1 MINHPY
7 VALDCRSILAR
18 CYLLLTLTTL
28 SVLSTFAVTPS
39 AIAAT
44 PDEQANAV
52 LLPFLDLLTAP
63 PAGDARAC
71 RMSFRVE
78 ALGETR
84 FPEGQLPTLEFAL
97 QPPEKLLLKLNSQD
111 TSFSACRDG
120 QKAWVTPAAALPP
133 DGSPSSPDK
142 TFPPLQLPFSGKQ
155 LGILPVLLEVLDKGT
170 APLDTT
176 ACRVLDVRTRPEIS
190 RLLPPEVS
198 NWSVRLWLNPEG
210 KPLRAG
216 VRLPK
221 HSIVLRVD
229 KLDFSKDLPA
239 SLWTQPPGARLVTPG
254 DFEKATER
262 LLQGIR

>member
-7 VALDCRSILAR
+7 LALDCRPILAR
-18 CYLLLTLTTL
+18 CYLLLTLTTF
-28 SVLSTFAVTPS
+28 SVLSTFAINSS
-39 AIAAT
+39 AMAAS

-63 PAGDARAC
+63 PAGEARAC
-71 RMSFRVE
+71 RLLCRVE
-78 ALGETR
+78 ALGETK
-84 FPEGQLPTLEFAL
+84 FTEGPMPTLEFAL
-97 QPPEKLLLKLNSQD
+97 QPPEKFLLKLNSQD
-111 TSFSACRDG
+111 SNFAACRDG
-120 QKAWVTPAAALPP
+120 QKAWVTPSPVFP
-133 DGSPSSPDK
+133 DGGTSSPSNK
-142 TFPPLQLPFSGKQ
+142 TFPPIQLPFSGKQ

-170 APLDTT
+170 APLDST

-229 KLDFSKDLPA
+229 KMDFSTELPA
-239 SLWTQPPGARLVTPG
+239 SIWAQPSGARVVTPG
-254 DFEKATER
+254 DFEKVTER